1 MVRQVRAVGLREV
14 TLSMEREISRIDAGV
29 RREHHNR
36 RVVTAEPWLREQRRV
51 DLVLRVPAVR
61 CVEGIDVP
69 LIAGRDE
76 RWRGRDLEPRVHG
89 HIFDHVSDDDICPVG
104 RGPFTS
110 DECSAY
116 PAADQDAAPHL
127 HHRDDVPAALDHPAR
142 RLQDRSCFPDCTASV
157 WAAARSSE
165 IVWFGA
171 TGGVLAG
178 LGGVFFHN
186 ADWNRT
192 YDYWHYSR
200 PFVGGVVGGI
210 GCLLFYVSI
219 LIGNTKSVTPN
230 VVTFDAVAFILGFAD
245 EAFRGLITKLTQ
257 LLFGPGDTKPGA
269 AGSGNHQSP

>member
-1 MVRQVRAVGLREV
+1 MPPLIFILEM
-14 TLSMEREISRIDAGV
+14 TY
-29 RREHHNR
+29 
-36 RVVTAEPWLREQRRV
+36 
-51 DLVLRVPAVR
+51 LVL
-61 CVEGIDVP
+61 
-69 LIAGRDE
+69 LIA
-76 RWRGRDLEPRVHG
+76 LLVVYKT
-89 HIFDHVSDDDICPVG
+89 DHAFRTALPPFGPLPV
-104 RGPFTS
+104 
-110 DECSAY
+110 
-116 PAADQDAAPHL
+116 Q
-127 HHRDDVPAALDHPAR
+127 
-142 RLQDRSCFPDCTASV
+142 
-157 WAAARSSE
+157 

-171 TGGVLAG
+171 TGGVIAG

-186 ADWNRT
+186 ADWNRA

-257 LLFGPGDTKPGA
+257 LLFGPGSTKPGA